1 MNQRYEQMINNTR
14 ICRYDNMNL
23 IEKEQNRDNRDIEIE
38 ILKNN

>member
-14 ICRYDNMNL
+14 ISRYDNMNL

-38 ILKNN
+38 ILKNS

>member
-23 IEKEQNRDNRDIEIE
+23 IEKEQNRDIEIE
-38 ILKNN
+38 ILKNS